1 MKLQTLLTSIPAYR
15 TSQDLSGEI
24 TNIEQDSRKVVS
36 GTLFI
41 CIDGEIVDGHQF
53 AKQAEANGA
62 AAILAEKEI
71 DVSIPV
77 VYVKDS
83 KRAMAILADRF
94 YGSPSQKMK
103 MIGVTGTNGKTTVTH
118 LVEQIVRD
126 AGPETGLIGTMY
138 RKIGREILETKNTT
152 PDSLTLQRTYHEMLA
167 ADVQT
172 VAMEVS
178 SHALVQGRTYGT
190 DFDIAVFTNL
200 SQDHL
205 DYHKTMEEYAYAKS
219 LLFAQLGNSYDSEKP
234 KYAIINQDD
243 PVSQRM
249 KTATAAPV
257 ITYGIDKAA
266 DFGATDVMV
275 TSSGTTFKLHTPDGD
290 FDVRIKMIG
299 KFSIYNCLAALATS
313 YALEIPIHQ
322 AITSLEKVQG
332 VAGRFEIVDAGQD
345 FTVIVDYAHTPDG
358 LLNVLETIEEFKRS
372 RVFAIVGCGGDRD
385 KGKRPQ
391 MAKIAIDYATDPV
404 FTSDNPRSED
414 PEAIIQD
421 MLAGLP
427 ANAVYQV
434 RTDRREAITYAVNE
448 AQAGDVILIA
458 GKGHETYQIIG
469 DQVLD
474 FDDRAVARE
483 AIEKKE
489 RLA

>member
-126 AGPETGLIGTMY
+126 AGSETGLIGTMY

-167 ADVQT
+167 AGVQT

-257 ITYGIDKAA
+257 ITYGIDKPA

-313 YALEIPIHQ
+313 YALEIPIQQ

-358 LLNVLETIEEFKRS
+358 LLKVLETIEEFKRS

-434 RTDRREAITYAVNE
+434 RTDRKEAITYAVNE

-483 AIEKKE
+483 AIEKKG